1 LAGEQT
7 GVPGYAAGSL
17 AKVLGK
23 VTTGAHVVPRGPDV
37 VHRVRVMRDW
47 LRSGEAIELE
57 LPRNLTCAACGGGG
71 CDSCDRS
78 GAITLRGRHEPP
90 EIVQVTLPGLR
101 EGDSESGGD
110 RPLTLRIPEQGGLPV
125 EGSKLP
131 RGLLLLTVIPADK
144 ADQGVA
150 RTGAALPVPA
160 APPANEPVPP
170 PAAPRNRVTLWVA
183 AAVALWILL
192 LVLLRL
198 SGCG

>member
-1 LAGEQT
+1 LSGESF
-7 GVPGYAAGSL
+7 PGYAAGSL

-23 VTTGAHVVPRGPDV
+23 VTTGAHAVPRGPDV
-37 VHRVRVMRDW
+37 VHRVRVMRAW
-47 LRSGEAIELE
+47 LRSGDAIELE

-90 EIVQVTLPGLR
+90 EIVQLTLPGLR
-101 EGDSESGGD
+101 EGDSETGAD

-131 RGLLLLTVIPADK
+131 RGLLLLTVVPADS
-144 ADQGVA
+144 ADRGVA
-150 RTGAALPVPA
+150 RASAALPETEAPA
-160 APPANEPVPP
+160 TIEPVPP
-170 PAAPRNRVTLWVA
+170 PAAPRNQVTLWLA
-183 AAVALWILL
+183 FAVALWILL

>member
-1 LAGEQT
+1 
-7 GVPGYAAGSL
+7 
-17 AKVLGK
+17 
-23 VTTGAHVVPRGPDV
+23 VVPRGPDV
-37 VHRVRVMRDW
+37 LHRVRVLRDW
-47 LRSGEAIELE
+47 LKSGDAIELE
-57 LPRNLTCAACGGGG
+57 LPRNLTCAACHGGG

-90 EIVQVTLPGLR
+90 EIVQLTLPGLGD
-101 EGDSESGGD
+101 GDSETGAD

-131 RGLLLLTVIPADK
+131 RGLLLLTVVPADT

-150 RTGAALPVPA
+150 RAGAALPAPVEPA
-160 APPANEPVPP
+160 AIEPVPR
-170 PAAPRNRVTLWVA
+170 PAAPRNRLTLWVA
-183 AAVALWILL
+183 IAVALWILL